1 MEEFYE
7 KYDDYNYKVFLYGLA
22 YQKSN
27 ERLYNFIAT
36 EYNKIEKPLRS
47 LVILDWSNFLQ
58 YLIEKFSTIEKQELF
73 SFWSQ
78 IFTGPFSSIK
88 YNINKQIL
96 QKALLIFNEIVN
108 DNNII
113 LIGDGVYSDPKFYV
127 EETAYRKAITYEDL
141 GTEEMINVFR
151 IYHEYEK
158 EFKYECLAEEYNEGG
173 EMSEFS
179 MDVLIPENSV
189 WVVAKTEIKHLI
201 LDEYKE
207 SLTRFYQVFHK
218 KRFTEK
224 SDDEII
230 SDYMKFID
238 TETNMRLSAYFI
250 HYVLMSLSVPTKLF
264 RSNRTGLELNKIDN
278 KRILER
284 FLCAI
289 TTKDL
294 EKLNQNSSSYYS
306 TISNLFEFE
315 AGYSVAQEN
324 VLRDLESVKVILS
337 KYKLDKALEL
347 LNDDYAKIIAVS

>member
-47 LVILDWSNFLQ
+47 LVILDWTNFLQ

-173 EMSEFS
+173 EMS
-179 MDVLIPENSV
+179 
-189 WVVAKTEIKHLI
+189 
-201 LDEYKE
+201 
-207 SLTRFYQVFHK
+207 
-218 KRFTEK
+218 
-224 SDDEII
+224 
-230 SDYMKFID
+230 
-238 TETNMRLSAYFI
+238 
-250 HYVLMSLSVPTKLF
+250 
-264 RSNRTGLELNKIDN
+264 
-278 KRILER
+278 
-284 FLCAI
+284 
-289 TTKDL
+289 
-294 EKLNQNSSSYYS
+294 
-306 TISNLFEFE
+306 
-315 AGYSVAQEN
+315 
-324 VLRDLESVKVILS
+324 
-337 KYKLDKALEL
+337 
-347 LNDDYAKIIAVS
+347 VSPR

>member
-1 MEEFYE
+1 
-7 KYDDYNYKVFLYGLA
+7 
-22 YQKSN
+22 
-27 ERLYNFIAT
+27 
-36 EYNKIEKPLRS
+36 
-47 LVILDWSNFLQ
+47 
-58 YLIEKFSTIEKQELF
+58 
-73 SFWSQ
+73 
-78 IFTGPFSSIK
+78 
-88 YNINKQIL
+88 
-96 QKALLIFNEIVN
+96 
-108 DNNII
+108 
-113 LIGDGVYSDPKFYV
+113 
-127 EETAYRKAITYEDL
+127 
-141 GTEEMINVFR
+141 
-151 IYHEYEK
+151 
-158 EFKYECLAEEYNEGG
+158 
-173 EMSEFS
+173 MSEFS